1 MGRTNATYRNHL
13 DELMSKFERFRQG
26 LRSDAQDAFDSL
38 WEHAH
43 RHASAASYM
52 NTSKP
57 GLAAMLSMMVGMQ
70 RQLNE
75 MEERLEELEKEL

>member
-13 DELMSKFERFRQG
+13 DELMSRFERFRRG
-26 LRSDAQDAFDSL
+26 LRSDAQEAFDSL

-52 NTSKP
+52 NTSQP
-57 GLAAMLSMMVGMQ
+57 GLAAMFSMMVGTQ
-70 RQLNE
+70 RKV
-75 MEERLEELEKEL
+75 EELEDRLEELEEE